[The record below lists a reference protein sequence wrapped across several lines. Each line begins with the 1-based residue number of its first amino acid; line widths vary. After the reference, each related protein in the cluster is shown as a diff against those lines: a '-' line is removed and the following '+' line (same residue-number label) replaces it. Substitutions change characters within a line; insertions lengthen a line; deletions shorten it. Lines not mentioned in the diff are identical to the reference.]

1 MAGQFDMNI
10 LLVDDHA
17 LFRQGF
23 KLMLAKLWDT
33 PPRVVEESS
42 VESGIA
48 AAAQQDFDL
57 IFLDLGLPGLGGID
71 GLRALRRTCPTT
83 CLVVLSAVDG
93 AEVVRQALLYGAQ
106 GYIPKT
112 VSAEVMEDALHQILG
127 GQVYVPDNLS
137 PADGGGRLDDLLTTR
152 QVEVLA
158 ELCAGRANREIGDQL
173 GMSENTVRAHVS
185 AIFRQL
191 GVRSRTEAVLMAKR
205 KGVF

>member
-1 MAGQFDMNI
+1 MNI

-17 LFRQGF
+17 LFRGGF
-23 KLMLAKLWDT
+23 KLMLAKLWDA
-33 PPRVVEESS
+33 PPRVVEASS
-42 VESGIA
+42 AEAGIA
-48 AAAQQDFDL
+48 AAGQQEFDL
-57 IFLDLGLPGLGGID
+57 IFLDLGLPGLEGID
-71 GLRALRRTCPTT
+71 GLRAFRRTCPTT
-83 CLVVLSAVDG
+83 CLVVWSAVDG

-106 GYIPKT
+106 GYIPKS

-127 GQVYVPDNLS
+127 GRVYVPANLAA
-137 PADGGGRLDDLLTTR
+137 ADGGERLDDLLTTR

-173 GMSENTVRAHVS
+173 GMSDNTVRAHVS